1 MPARDQLTAL
11 DATFLELEQADD
23 SALMHIG
30 SAMLFEPLA
39 GGGTPTI
46 VDVREHLRQRLSRL
60 PRYGQKLGTPRT
72 GGLAWPYW
80 ERDDRF
86 EIEAHVRHA
95 TLPAPGDEPE
105 LLEWV
110 SDYYSHRL
118 DRRRPL
124 WEMILLDGLE
134 GGRWALVTKTHH
146 CLVDGVGSVGILEL
160 LLDADPVTEQSPAP
174 LTTAVDE
181 VRRVSLPHPPAPVRQ
196 AAGAGIAAARAG
208 AHALIHPR
216 DALERSRAVIELLLR
231 DELVAAPSTS
241 LNVPIGSTRRIA
253 TVRIKLEEVQKIRST
268 FGGKVND
275 VLLCAAAGGL
285 RELLLHRGEDPPRS
299 GLRAMVPVNI
309 RRESDNGE
317 LGNKISS
324 LFVEL
329 PVAEADPLH
338 RYELVRVAA
347 EKHKSHGQAL
357 GSQTLIGLTE
367 LAPPIL
373 HASLAQSLY
382 ASRLFNITITNVPGS
397 PEPVYVFGAP
407 MIGLVPIVP
416 LAADHAVGIVIVS
429 YAGWLTFGI
438 CADRATMPD
447 LDVLRD
453 RLEAC
458 LHELVTLAGNTP
470 THRPKT
476 PTRSRRRAPGERPTT
491 TVKQGI

>member
-86 EIEAHVRHA
+86 EIEAHVRRA

-231 DELVAAPSTS
+231 DDFVAAPSTS

-329 PVAEADPLH
+329 PVAGPMSLRRGD
-338 RYELVRVAA
+338 RVRVAA

-367 LAPPIL
+367 LAP
-373 HASLAQSLY
+373 ADLARQPRAIPVRESP
-382 ASRLFNITITNVPGS
+382 VQHHDHECPGI
-397 PEPVYVFGAP
+397 A
-407 MIGLVPIVP
+407 
-416 LAADHAVGIVIVS
+416 
-429 YAGWLTFGI
+429 
-438 CADRATMPD
+438 
-447 LDVLRD
+447 
-453 RLEAC
+453 
-458 LHELVTLAGNTP
+458 
-470 THRPKT
+470 
-476 PTRSRRRAPGERPTT
+476 
-491 TVKQGI
+491 